1 MKSKNSGFK
10 WIIWIMIFVAIAAFV
25 RFKIRS
31 PREISGDE
39 IDVKL
44 GDISTYYSFSGS
56 IEAKNRQTIF
66 AEQAIQIKEFKVAA
80 GDMIEKDDV
89 IYETN
94 RGVKVK
100 SAIDGEI
107 LEIYVDEDEQ
117 LMPGSKIIEIVD
129 YKDLQ
134 LRVKV
139 DEYDLKSITKDIKAN
154 ITIHALNKDFDGI
167 VTDIG
172 KEGTFM
178 NGVTFFNTTISI
190 VNEGDIL
197 VGMSA
202 EAKVLNESANN
213 VAILPMTAIKFK
225 NDNSP
230 YVNVK
235 KEGLVEM
242 IDIELGITDGVNA
255 EIKSGVSA
263 SDKVFLPKK
272 VTNAF
277 GPPEGMGRSNRS
289 GGGN

>member
-1 MKSKNSGFK
+1 MKPKNNGFK
-10 WIIWIMIFVAIAAFV
+10 WIIGLIIVVVIAGFVL
-25 RFKIRS
+25 RKIRS
-31 PREISGDE
+31 PREIVGDE
-39 IDVKL
+39 IEVKS

-66 AEQAIQIKEFKVAA
+66 AEQAIQIKEFKVQV
-80 GDMIEKDDV
+80 GDMVEKDDV

-94 RGVKVK
+94 RGVEVK
-100 SAIDGEI
+100 SEIDGEV
-107 LEIYVDEDEQ
+107 LEIFVDEDEQ

-154 ITIHALNKDFDGI
+154 ITIHALNKDFEGI
-167 VTDIG
+167 VTDIA

-202 EAKVLNESANN
+202 EAKVLNESAND

-225 NDNSP
+225 DDNSP

-235 KEGLVEM
+235 KEGLIEIV
-242 IDIELGITDGVNA
+242 DIELGITDGINV
-255 EIKSGVSA
+255 EIKSGVST
-263 SDKVFLPKK
+263 SDKVFIPKK

-289 GGGN
+289 GGDN